1 MRTELVR
8 QNSVPRWNLCLTLA
22 AGPCI
27 KCLQMSITQ
36 DQLQAERTGR
46 KYDTIN
52 LIVLIL
58 VACVLGVYL
67 IATTVLI
74 SKDGVLYIE
83 QAKLY
88 STDPGAV
95 ISKDTPG
102 YPFLIFSAH
111 TFAGIFGDNSSPLG
125 WIYTAQGVTLLF
137 RLLGLVP
144 LYLIGKRLVGA
155 RDSFYAILILILLP
169 HPAKMSCELTREWP
183 YVLFLATGFLLLLR
197 GAASAGWRTFGAV
210 GLAAGL
216 AHIIRPEGA
225 QLIAFGILW
234 LLLMLARP
242 GRDKTRAKIV
252 LALVALLIGFAI
264 PVAPY
269 ANARG
274 KIIPH
279 KMRELLLTSSES
291 PPEAAPPS
299 EPGSHRGACATAGL
313 LSGLGEAAY
322 ELCEKINENL
332 LYFFVPPMLVGVY
345 TQLRSRQKACSGDRF
360 FVSAFVVFNV
370 AMPILLYQNY
380 NYMSRRHALP
390 LVLLGVF
397 YVPLGLRA
405 ISDRLEREI
414 FRNQPPT
421 SKNSLRWFTI
431 LLIIGIVVCLPK
443 LLEPA
448 GADKRGYRDA
458 AEWLNKNSDAEAV
471 LMAADPRI
479 GFYAGRKRLLL
490 KDDVTEGADY
500 VVKVVGKSGEPA
512 HLAMGAQEVYSV
524 SVSRRRKSDKKVVI
538 YRMMGPEVRVRSE
551 SPPLSSEDGGD
562 REQ

>member
-1 MRTELVR
+1 M
-8 QNSVPRWNLCLTLA
+8 LTLA

-36 DQLQAERTGR
+36 DQLQAERTGH
-46 KYDTIN
+46 KYDTLN

-58 VACVLGVYL
+58 VACVLGIYL

-74 SKDGVLYIE
+74 SKDGVLYVE

-88 STDPGAV
+88 SSDAGAV

-111 TFAGIFGDNSSPLG
+111 KFAGIFGDNSSLFG
-125 WIYTAQGVTLLF
+125 WIHAAQGVTLLF
-137 RLLGLVP
+137 RLLGLLP

-169 HPAKMSCELTREWP
+169 HPAKMSCDLTREWP
-183 YVLFLATGFLLLLR
+183 YVLFLATGFLLLLW

-225 QLIAFGILW
+225 QLVAFGVLW
-234 LLLMLARP
+234 LLLKLTRP
-242 GRDKTRAKIV
+242 GRDMTRARVV

-269 ANARG
+269 AKARG
-274 KIIPH
+274 KIMPD
-279 KMRELLLTSSES
+279 KMREFLLTSSES
-291 PPEAAPPS
+291 PHRRPAWGDS
-299 EPGSHRGACATAGL
+299 DSHPGACETAGL
-313 LSGLGEAAY
+313 VSGVGEAAY
-322 ELCEKINENL
+322 ELCERVNENL
-332 LYFFVPPMLVGVY
+332 LYFFVPPMLIGIY
-345 TQLRSRQKACSGDRF
+345 SQFRGRQKARNTDRF
-360 FVSAFVVFNV
+360 FVSAFVAFNV

-380 NYMSRRHALP
+380 HYMSRRHALP
-390 LVLLGVF
+390 LILVGVF
-397 YVPLGLRA
+397 YVPWGLRA

-421 SKNSLRWFTI
+421 NKNSLRWFTI
-431 LLIIGIVVCLPK
+431 LLIIGIAVCLPK

-448 GADKRGYRDA
+448 GADKQGYRDA
-458 AEWLNKNSDAEAV
+458 AEWLKKSSDAEAV
-471 LMAADPRI
+471 IAAADPRI
-479 GFYAGRKRLLL
+479 GFYAERKRLMLEN
-490 KDDVTEGADY
+490 DVTEGADY
-500 VVKVVGKSGEPA
+500 VVKVLGSSGEPA
-512 HLAMGAQEVYSV
+512 NLTRGAQEVYSV
-524 SVSRRRKSDKKVVI
+524 SVSGSRKGDKKVVI
-538 YRMMGPEVRVRSE
+538 YKMMRPNAEVRSG
-551 SPPLSSEDGGD
+551 SPTLSSEDGGD
-562 REQ
+562 RQQ